1 MTRTTDIVTLKNAT
15 LAERLSLMQESTR
28 DTLTDHLRATR
39 FAFEQRLVEHVA
51 HRLTQ
56 TLDAVMGE

>member
-1 MTRTTDIVTLKNAT
+1 MSRDIVTLKNAT
-15 LAERLSLMQESTR
+15 LAERLVAVQESTR
-28 DTLTDHLRATR
+28 DAHAESVRATR